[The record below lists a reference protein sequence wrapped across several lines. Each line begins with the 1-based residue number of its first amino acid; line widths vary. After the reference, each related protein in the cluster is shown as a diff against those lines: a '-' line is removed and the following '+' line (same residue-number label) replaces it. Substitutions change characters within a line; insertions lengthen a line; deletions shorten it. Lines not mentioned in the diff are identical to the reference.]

1 MSKECQELKNIKYK
15 SMLLNGNSDIIKE
28 TKNNVSTI
36 DDILEKEK
44 LNSKSEPWSKLDK
57 TVKLMKLRKFADT
70 YTKENSLSSKDVKA
84 LNIFL
89 SSSLNNK
96 KLQRSKDVVY
106 DKNTGVIKAIP
117 CLHLNKTTKKFTLK
131 RCEKRQS
138 TLKSLAPIKRQIKR
152 KVKKKDKNEKIDT
165 NIKE

>member
-1 MSKECQELKNIKYK
+1 MSKDCQELKNIKYK

-28 TKNNVSTI
+28 TNNNISTI

-57 TVKLMKLRKFADT
+57 TVKLMKLRKFADAYAT
-70 YTKENSLSSKDVKA
+70 ENSLSSKDIKA

-89 SSSLNNK
+89 SSSLDKK
-96 KLQRSKDVVY
+96 KLQRSKDVIY
-106 DKNTGVIKAIP
+106 DKGTCVIKAIP
-117 CLHLNKTTKKFTLK
+117 CLSLNRTTKKFTLK
-131 RCEKRQS
+131 RCDKRQS
-138 TLKSLAPIKRQIKR
+138 TLKSLAPIKQQKKTKR
-152 KVKKKDKNEKIDT
+152 KKDKNEKIDT

>member
-1 MSKECQELKNIKYK
+1 MVIQILLKKP
-15 SMLLNGNSDIIKE
+15 II
-28 TKNNVSTI
+28 TFPTI

-89 SSSLNNK
+89 SSSLNKK

-106 DKNTGVIKAIP
+106 DKNLGVIKAIP
-117 CLHLNKTTKKFTLK
+117 CLHLNKATKKFTLK
-131 RCEKRQS
+131 RCDKRQS
-138 TLKSLAPIKRQIKR
+138 TLKSLAPIKKQTKTKR
-152 KVKKKDKNEKIDT
+152 KKEKKDKNEK
-165 NIKE
+165 N